1 MVVRFYFILI
11 VVIIGINKLLDINI
25 VIGLV
30 VLDEIYLGVWSL
42 LIL

>member
-1 MVVRFYFILI
+1 MGF
-11 VVIIGINKLLDINI
+11 NKLLDINI

-30 VLDEIYLGVWSL
+30 VLDDLYLWVWSL

>member
-1 MVVRFYFILI
+1 M
-11 VVIIGINKLLDINI
+11 GINKLLDINI

-30 VLDEIYLGVWSL
+30 VLDEIYVWVWSL

>member
-1 MVVRFYFILI
+1 M
-11 VVIIGINKLLDINI
+11 GINKLLDINI

-30 VLDEIYLGVWSL
+30 VLDDLYLWVWSL

>member
-1 MVVRFYFILI
+1 M
-11 VVIIGINKLLDINI
+11 GIYKLLDINI

-30 VLDEIYLGVWSL
+30 VLDEIYLWVWSL

>member
-1 MVVRFYFILI
+1 M
-11 VVIIGINKLLDINI
+11 GINKLLDINI

-30 VLDEIYLGVWSL
+30 VLDEIYLWVWSL